1 MAASWIAI
9 GVVGAAIARQGA
21 EAPEGTWRA
30 VSASREG
37 DDAEDVL
44 GHRLTFVADR
54 FVIRSARGE
63 VLYRGTFA
71 VDPAKVPPTIDFR
84 HAAGPLAGTTWL
96 GIYRRDGE
104 TLQVCD
110 NAADPARP
118 RPTGF
123 DAKPGGGAVLV
134 TFERATP

>member
-1 MAASWIAI
+1 MLTP
-9 GVVGAAIARQGA
+9 G
-21 EAPEGTWRA
+21 RA
-30 VSASREG
+30 VLAGLAISQLCAAGTS
-37 DDAEDVL
+37 
-44 GHRLTFVADR
+44 
-54 FVIRSARGE
+54 FVIFWTATGDS
-63 VLYRGTFA
+63 YREILSWLMGS
-71 VDPAKVPPTIDFR
+71 
-84 HAAGPLAGTTWL
+84 LAGTTWL

-123 DAKPGGGAVLV
+123 DAKPGSGAVLV